1 MHEMILMQETLL
13 PYRAALHRPVVE
25 AAEVRDDLDAGDTA
39 PYRAALHRPDVEAAE
54 VGECRRR
61 ISD

>member
-1 MHEMILMQETLL
+1 MQETLL
-13 PYRAALHRPVVE
+13 PYRAALHRPAEE
-25 AAEVRDDLDAGDTA
+25 AAEVGDDLDAGDTV

-54 VGECRRR
+54 VGECRRS